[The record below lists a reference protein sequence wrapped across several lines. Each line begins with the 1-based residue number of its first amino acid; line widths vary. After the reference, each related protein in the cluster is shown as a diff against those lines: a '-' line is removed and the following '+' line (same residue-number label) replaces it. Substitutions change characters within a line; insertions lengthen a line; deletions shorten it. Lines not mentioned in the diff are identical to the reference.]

1 MTEIQSTITAN
12 LTRLQDHNAM
22 LNQTQLSIADLGAKV
37 FDKKTFL
44 ETTQFPYP
52 RIQCTHVNC
61 TKRVATVTEAGDE
74 FKSLHNI
81 CFDEKD
87 LVNDIL
93 FRVSPQAWN
102 LWFPSLLLN
111 CQKCNHP
118 LDNHQHT
125 NLEYK
130 QVVKTVENPVVKR
143 QIEDQESAE
152 VIQKDLIKANED

>member
-1 MTEIQSTITAN
+1 MYNALVKPMTEIQSTITAN

-52 RIQCTHVNC
+52 RIQCTQVNC

-87 LVNDIL
+87 LVNFIL
-93 FRVSPQAWN
+93 YRFS
-102 LWFPSLLLN
+102 
-111 CQKCNHP
+111 
-118 LDNHQHT
+118 
-125 NLEYK
+125 
-130 QVVKTVENPVVKR
+130 
-143 QIEDQESAE
+143 
-152 VIQKDLIKANED
+152 